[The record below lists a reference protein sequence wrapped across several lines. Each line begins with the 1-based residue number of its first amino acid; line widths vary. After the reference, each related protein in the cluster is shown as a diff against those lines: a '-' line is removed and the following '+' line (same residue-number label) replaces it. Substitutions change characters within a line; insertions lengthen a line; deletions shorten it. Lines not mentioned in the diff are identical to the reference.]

1 MARAQYRRAD
11 KMYESTDIMST
22 MPEEHWK
29 CFLGETVGKQTHLQ
43 PTARRY
49 SSVYAMTLYP
59 MSVRPSV
66 CLSVCLSQVEVLLK
80 WQNVA

>member
-1 MARAQYRRAD
+1 
-11 KMYESTDIMST
+11 MYESTDIMST

-29 CFLGETVGKQTHLQ
+29 YFLGETVGKQTHLQ

-59 MSVRPSV
+59 MSVRLSV
-66 CLSVCLSQVEVLLK
+66 CLSVTSRSSTKMAKCSLTRV
-80 WQNVA
+80 